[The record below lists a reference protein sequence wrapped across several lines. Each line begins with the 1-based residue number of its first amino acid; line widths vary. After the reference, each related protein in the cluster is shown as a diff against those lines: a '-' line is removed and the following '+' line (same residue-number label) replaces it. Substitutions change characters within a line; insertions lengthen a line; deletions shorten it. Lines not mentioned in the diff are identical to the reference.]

1 MSSGD
6 GHEDGAAAHLS
17 GIKDDPPDV
26 QGAESRLVGAPGRC
40 RNGARR
46 GTHGLNAAVGL
57 EPFDQLPE
65 TALTRELAAFQEV
78 SQRFVGSFAL
88 AGWIVPLA
96 GVAGLAVTADPIP
109 RHSLASD

>member
-1 MSSGD
+1 
-6 GHEDGAAAHLS
+6 
-17 GIKDDPPDV
+17 
-26 QGAESRLVGAPGRC
+26 
-40 RNGARR
+40 
-46 GTHGLNAAVGL
+46 VGL

-96 GVAGLAVTADPIP
+96 GWIVPLAGVAGLAVIVEPIP